1 MDRIVYLNGQF
12 IPADHAAV
20 SPFDRGFL
28 FSDGVYEVV
37 RYYGGRPFVMPEHLK
52 RLADSMASLRLT
64 LPADHPG
71 FDVISD
77 ELIRRNGQPDAY
89 VYWQVTRGAAE
100 REHRFPEPSTR
111 PTTFAFTK
119 PMPPLDRHA
128 AMQPMKAITHPET
141 RWARCAIKSVSLL
154 PNVLAAETA
163 RQAGADEAIFI
174 RNNGT
179 VTEGTARS
187 IFAVIDGTL
196 RVHPLDGSVLPSIS
210 REIVL
215 GLALDC
221 DLAVDQSAFSRRD
234 MACATEVFAVGTTT
248 EIRPILRID
257 DQAIRS
263 GEVGPIT
270 RQLADALR
278 RRIIADCRL

>member
-1 MDRIVYLNGQF
+1 MDRIVYLNGQY

-52 RLADSMASLRLT
+52 RLADSMASLRLA
-64 LPADHPG
+64 LPTDHPG

-77 ELIRRNGQPDAY
+77 ELIGRNDQPDAF

-100 REHRFPEPSTR
+100 REHCFPEPPSH
-111 PTTFAFTK
+111 PTVFAFAK

-128 AMQPMKAITHPET
+128 APQPMKALTHPET
-141 RWARCAIKSVSLL
+141 RWTRCAIKSVSLL

-163 RQAGADEAIFI
+163 RQTGADEAIFV
-174 RNNGT
+174 RNDGT

-196 RVHPLDGSVLPSIS
+196 RVHPLDGTVLPSIS
-210 REIVL
+210 REVVID
-215 GLALDC
+215 LALAC
-221 DLAVDQSAFSRRD
+221 DLLVEETAFARNA
-234 MACATEVFAVGTTT
+234 MLAATEVFAVGTTT
-248 EIRPILRID
+248 EIRPIIQID
-257 DQAIRS
+257 DELI
-263 GEVGPIT
+263 GNGTVGPIT
-270 RQLADALR
+270 TQLADALR
-278 RRIIADCRL
+278 CRIVADCRL